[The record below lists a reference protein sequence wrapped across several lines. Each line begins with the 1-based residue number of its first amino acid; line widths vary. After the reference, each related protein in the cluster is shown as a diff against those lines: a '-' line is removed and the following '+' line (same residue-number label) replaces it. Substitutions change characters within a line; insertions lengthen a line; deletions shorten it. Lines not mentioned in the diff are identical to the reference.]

1 MIFFD
6 KGEGRRPVFKNRCQ
20 GALKRFMDTLCA
32 EDSADA
38 QEDMLSSLIIWK
50 KEKELS
56 NFESIKNAFLQSR
69 KANNEGGSMVFLLII
84 VAN

>member
-1 MIFFD
+1 
-6 KGEGRRPVFKNRCQ
+6 
-20 GALKRFMDTLCA
+20 MDTLCA